1 MLINSLSASNN
12 SLIEIEYINLDK
24 SYKKKD
30 QFSNM
35 DVNKYLE
42 ENSKELER
50 EFINFKYA
58 EINPK
63 NLVNSDEFND
73 EFFNKIDELENN
85 LTKFTSLEELLK
97 NYTEVKINEIN
108 NFDLSSNNKDFDYIS
123 DYVNQYDIN
132 ILDKNDYFII
142 FKINNYEKKI
152 PTLDKKF
159 EEEIRNILYQKEKFK
174 INNKIL
180 NNIRQNK
187 FNNEDFMKFSKN
199 IDDYKKTK
207 LNSIRDDN
215 IFDINSVK
223 VLYALPE
230 KSFTLVADEKDDVY
244 LVKIL
249 KINKKKLDDKEIMQI
264 SNEVN
269 EKIKNEI
276 YSSYDIYLNNEYKVE
291 INDNALERVNNFF
304 K

>member
-1 MLINSLSASNN
+1 
-12 SLIEIEYINLDK
+12 
-24 SYKKKD
+24 
-30 QFSNM
+30 M

-97 NYTEVKINEIN
+97 NYTEVKINEVN

-159 EEEIRNILYQKEKFK
+159 EDEIRNILYQKEKFK
-174 INNKIL
+174 FNNEIL

-291 INDNALERVNNFF
+291 INDNALERVNNFLNNV
-304 K
+304 KCEIK

>member
-97 NYTEVKINEIN
+97 NYTEVKINEVN

-159 EEEIRNILYQKEKFK
+159 EDEIRNILYQKEKFK
-174 INNKIL
+174 FNNEIL

>member
-1 MLINSLSASNN
+1 
-12 SLIEIEYINLDK
+12 
-24 SYKKKD
+24 
-30 QFSNM
+30 M

-142 FKINNYEKKI
+142 
-152 PTLDKKF
+152 L
-159 EEEIRNILYQKEKFK
+159 
-174 INNKIL
+174 
-180 NNIRQNK
+180 
-187 FNNEDFMKFSKN
+187 
-199 IDDYKKTK
+199 K
-207 LNSIRDDN
+207 LTIM
-215 IFDINSVK
+215 
-223 VLYALPE
+223 
-230 KSFTLVADEKDDVY
+230 
-244 LVKIL
+244 
-249 KINKKKLDDKEIMQI
+249 KKKYQRL
-264 SNEVN
+264 
-269 EKIKNEI
+269 IKN
-276 YSSYDIYLNNEYKVE
+276 LKM
-291 INDNALERVNNFF
+291 

>member
-1 MLINSLSASNN
+1 
-12 SLIEIEYINLDK
+12 
-24 SYKKKD
+24 
-30 QFSNM
+30 
-35 DVNKYLE
+35 
-42 ENSKELER
+42 
-50 EFINFKYA
+50 
-58 EINPK
+58 
-63 NLVNSDEFND
+63 
-73 EFFNKIDELENN
+73 
-85 LTKFTSLEELLK
+85 
-97 NYTEVKINEIN
+97 
-108 NFDLSSNNKDFDYIS
+108 
-123 DYVNQYDIN
+123 
-132 ILDKNDYFII
+132 
-142 FKINNYEKKI
+142 
-152 PTLDKKF
+152 
-159 EEEIRNILYQKEKFK
+159 
-174 INNKIL
+174 
-180 NNIRQNK
+180 
-187 FNNEDFMKFSKN
+187 MKFSKN

-230 KSFTLVADEKDDVY
+230 KSFTLAADEKDDVY

>member
-1 MLINSLSASNN
+1 
-12 SLIEIEYINLDK
+12 
-24 SYKKKD
+24 
-30 QFSNM
+30 M
-35 DVNKYLE
+35 DVNKYLK

-142 FKINNYEKKI
+142 FKINNYEKI

-159 EEEIRNILYQKEKFK
+159 EDEIRNILYQKEKFK
-174 INNKIL
+174 FNNEIL

-230 KSFTLVADEKDDVY
+230 NSFTLVADEKDDVY

-249 KINKKKLDDKEIMQI
+249 KINKKLDDKEIMQI